1 MMRNG
6 KYYPLP
12 PLVPRTIVKGC
23 SLLPTPTVTALAR
36 PLGFYLRSGESWEST
51 SNLSAYLV
59 GLEYGLT
66 GRAKRP
72 HGKHIAAPSFIEWM
86 MGTPEGWTILPIV
99 GMSAVPAC
107 DMAVAAYCQRFIPAN
122 VRARCGLGVL
132 AYHPSLLPRHRGRD
146 AVRWTIA
153 MREPVAG
160 GSVYWMDDGADTG
173 PIEAQDWCHVMP
185 GEDAAALWRR
195 ELAPM
200 GVRLL
205 IQAVSRLAGG
215 ERPRAVPQDERAAT
229 WEPAF
234 TRQRLSA

>member
-1 MMRNG
+1 MQIVLFGQKWLALEVLRELLR
-6 KYYPLP
+6 LP
-12 PLVPRTIVKGC
+12 GVEVVAVCPGTERDR
-23 SLLPTPTVTALAR
+23 LAAEAR
-36 PLGFYLRSGESWEST
+36 QRGIPV
-51 SNLSAYLV
+51 A
-59 GLEYGLT
+59 
-66 GRAKRP
+66 
-72 HGKHIAAPSFIEWM
+72 
-86 MGTPEGWTILPIV
+86 

-107 DMAVAAYCQRFIPAN
+107 DMAVAAYCQKYIPAD

-160 GSVYWMDDGADTG
+160 GSVYWMDEGADTG
-173 PIEAQDWCHVMP
+173 PIEAQDWCHVLP

-195 ELAPM
+195 ALAPM

-205 IQAVSRLAGG
+205 VQAVSRLAGG
-215 ERPRAVPQDERAAT
+215 KKPLAVPQDERAAT

>member
-1 MMRNG
+1 MKIVLFGQKWLAVEVLRG
-6 KYYPLP
+6 LSRLP
-12 PLVPRTIVKGC
+12 GVEIVAVCPDTEQDRLVDE
-23 SLLPTPTVTALAR
+23 AR
-36 PLGFYLRSGESWEST
+36 QRGIP
-51 SNLSAYLV
+51 
-59 GLEYGLT
+59 
-66 GRAKRP
+66 
-72 HGKHIAAPSFIEWM
+72 IA
-86 MGTPEGWTILPIV
+86 

-107 DMAVAAYCQRFIPAN
+107 DMAVAAYCQRFIPAS
-122 VRARCGLGVL
+122 VRARCSLGVL

-153 MREPVAG
+153 MRDPVAG
-160 GSVYWMDDGADTG
+160 GTVYWMDEGADTG
-173 PIEAQDWCHVMP
+173 PIEAQDWCYVLP

-205 IQAVSRLAGG
+205 VHAVSRLAGG

>member
-1 MMRNG
+1 MR
-6 KYYPLP
+6 
-12 PLVPRTIVKGC
+12 LVIFGRKW
-23 SLLPTPTVTALAR
+23 LAAEV
-36 PLGFYLRSGESWEST
+36 LRS
-51 SNLSAYLV
+51 LSDLPGV
-59 GLEYGLT
+59 E
-66 GRAKRP
+66 
-72 HGKHIAAPSFIEWM
+72 IAAVCPDIE
-86 MGTPEGWTILPIV
+86 PDRLADEARQRRIPIV

>member
-1 MMRNG
+1 MKIVLFGQKWLAVEVLRELLR
-6 KYYPLP
+6 LP
-12 PLVPRTIVKGC
+12 GV
-23 SLLPTPTVTALAR
+23 
-36 PLGFYLRSGESWEST
+36 E
-51 SNLSAYLV
+51 
-59 GLEYGLT
+59 
-66 GRAKRP
+66 
-72 HGKHIAAPSFIEWM
+72 IAAVCPDTEQDRLAAEARQRGI
-86 MGTPEGWTILPIV
+86 PVV

-107 DMAVAAYCQRFIPAN
+107 DMAVAAYCQKYIPAG
-122 VRARCGLGVL
+122 VRACCGLGVL

-146 AVRWTIA
+146 AVRWAIA

-173 PIEAQDWCHVMP
+173 PIEAQGWCHVLP

-200 GVRLL
+200 GIHLL
-205 IQAVSRLAGG
+205 VQAVSRLARG
-215 ERPRAVPQDERAAT
+215 EKPLAVPQDERAAT

>member
-1 MMRNG
+1 MNIVLFGQKWLAVEVLRELLR
-6 KYYPLP
+6 LP
-12 PLVPRTIVKGC
+12 GV
-23 SLLPTPTVTALAR
+23 
-36 PLGFYLRSGESWEST
+36 E
-51 SNLSAYLV
+51 
-59 GLEYGLT
+59 
-66 GRAKRP
+66 
-72 HGKHIAAPSFIEWM
+72 IAAVCPDMEQDRLAAEARQRGI
-86 MGTPEGWTILPIV
+86 P
-99 GMSAVPAC
+99 VPAC
-107 DMAVAAYCQRFIPAN
+107 DMAVAAYCQKYIPAG
-122 VRARCGLGVL
+122 VRARCGLGIL

-205 IQAVSRLAGG
+205 VQAVSRLAEG